1 MNIIFNE
8 DQKDILRELINISLG
23 EATANI
29 AQLLEAF
36 GTMHIP
42 QINIENSQNLQS
54 FISKDLDA
62 TNIYYVTKQLFS
74 GSFGGEVIFIV
85 SSESSQN
92 LAKSIFKVE
101 DSSQDDISDAVMEMT
116 NIVTSTIISRLA
128 QELGVNVQFFAPA
141 SSLIYPKDIVDYD
154 DVANYST
161 VIIFKTIIDFHEQNI
176 SGTIFILTK
185 DEAIDRL
192 RDLIDRKLQELY
204 S

>member
-1 MNIIFNE
+1 MNIVFNE
-8 DQKDILRELINISLG
+8 DQKDVLREFVNISLG

-42 QINIENSQNLQS
+42 EISIENSQNLQS
-54 FISKDLDA
+54 FISKDLD
-62 TNIYYVTKQLFS
+62 NDSIYYVTKQLFS

-85 SSESSQN
+85 SRESSQN

-101 DSSQDDISDAVMEMT
+101 HSSQDDISDAVMEMT
-116 NIVTSTIISRLA
+116 NIATSTIVSRLA
-128 QELGVNVQFFAPA
+128 QELGVSVQFFAPA
-141 SSLIYPKDIVDYD
+141 SSLIYPNEIVDYD
-154 DVANYST
+154 DVVNYST
-161 VIIFKTIIDFHEQNI
+161 VIILKTIIDFHDQNI
-176 SGTIFILTK
+176 SGIIFILTK

-192 RDLIDRKLQELY
+192 RDLIDRKLEELY